1 MLLYV
6 TMIYSRKQQTIAKQ
20 IMSIFNVSEK
30 KEKALL
36 DRMRELNVKEDD
48 LEERFIRS
56 SGPGGQKVNKSSTC
70 VFLRHIPTDITIKY
84 QKERSQALN
93 RFFARRTL
101 LDQIELKEKGYIKEE
116 KKRIEKIKSQKR
128 KRRKRSKES
137 SSTLKPRELNTEE
150 SKQ

>member
-1 MLLYV
+1 
-6 TMIYSRKQQTIAKQ
+6 MIYSREQQTIVKQ
-20 IMSIFNVSEK
+20 IMSIFKVSEK
-30 KEKALL
+30 KEKELL

-70 VFLRHIPTDITIKY
+70 VFLRHIPTDTTVKY

-101 LDQIELKEKGYIKEE
+101 LDQIELKPKGYINED
-116 KKRIEKIKSQKR
+116 KKRIHQIKSQKR
-128 KRRKRSKES
+128 KKRKRTKDKL
-137 SSTLKPRELNTEE
+137 STLKPKQSDTDE
-150 SKQ
+150 SKL

>member
-1 MLLYV
+1 
-6 TMIYSRKQQTIAKQ
+6 
-20 IMSIFNVSEK
+20 
-30 KEKALL
+30 
-36 DRMRELNVKEDD
+36 MRELNVNEGD

-70 VFLRHIPTDITIKY
+70 VFLRHMPTNTTVKY

-101 LDQIELKEKGYIKEE
+101 LDQIELKQKGYIKED

-128 KRRKRSKES
+128 KKRKRTKEKLSAVKPKQSDSK
-137 SSTLKPRELNTEE
+137 KN
-150 SKQ
+150 K

>member
-1 MLLYV
+1 
-6 TMIYSRKQQTIAKQ
+6 
-20 IMSIFNVSEK
+20 MSIFNVSEK

-56 SGPGGQKVNKSSTC
+56 SGPGGQKVNKSSIC
-70 VFLRHIPTDITIKY
+70 VFLRHIPTDTTVKY

-93 RFFARRTL
+93 RFFARRSI
-101 LDQIELKEKGYIKEE
+101 LDQIELKQKGYIKEE

-128 KRRKRSKES
+128 KKSKRTKEKL
-137 SSTLKPRELNTEE
+137 STLKPKQSDTEE
-150 SKQ
+150 SKL

>member
-1 MLLYV
+1 
-6 TMIYSRKQQTIAKQ
+6 
-20 IMSIFNVSEK
+20 MSIFNVSEK
-30 KEKALL
+30 KEKELL

-70 VFLRHIPTDITIKY
+70 VFLRHIPTNTTVKY

-101 LDQIELKEKGYIKEE
+101 LDQIELKLKGYIKED
-116 KKRIEKIKSQKR
+116 KKRIDKIKSQKR
-128 KRRKRSKES
+128 KKRKRTKEKLS
-137 SSTLKPRELNTEE
+137 IFEPKQSDTEE
-150 SKQ
+150 CK

>member
-1 MLLYV
+1 
-6 TMIYSRKQQTIAKQ
+6 MIYSREQQTIVKQ
-20 IMSIFNVSEK
+20 IMSIFKVSEK
-30 KEKALL
+30 KEKELL

-70 VFLRHIPTDITIKY
+70 VFLRHIPTDTTVKY

-101 LDQIELKEKGYIKEE
+101 LDQIELKQKGYIKED
-116 KKRIEKIKSQKR
+116 KKRIDKIKSQKR
-128 KRRKRSKES
+128 KKRKRTKDKL
-137 SSTLKPRELNTEE
+137 STLKPKQSDTDE
-150 SKQ
+150 SKL